1 MTKIQLAACF
11 SVMFCLFNLNIAALK
26 SCSKNHDQ
34 LELCFTKKGGY
45 TKPFPLVLDTQ
56 LYLKAITDVNED
68 KNSISVQAELW
79 SIWEDQG
86 VALSNNLTE

>member
-1 MTKIQLAACF
+1 MASLFFAIVYQ
-11 SVMFCLFNLNIAALK
+11 FNLNMAELK
-26 SCSKNHDQ
+26 SCSQNHDY
-34 LELCFTKKGGY
+34 LELCFTEKGGY

-68 KNSISVQAELW
+68 KNSISVQTELW

-86 VALSNNLTE
+86 VALSNNSTE